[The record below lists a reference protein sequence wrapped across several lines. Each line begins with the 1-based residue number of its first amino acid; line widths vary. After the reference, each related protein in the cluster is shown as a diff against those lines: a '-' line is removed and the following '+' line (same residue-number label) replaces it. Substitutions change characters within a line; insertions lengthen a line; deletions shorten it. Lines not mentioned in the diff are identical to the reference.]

1 MNDRSIMSI
10 PHFADYIKRMADLE
24 SKKGHDYASVEDPFK
39 NFLECEN
46 LQICSAEKGILVRMA
61 DKITRV
67 SNLIE
72 KNEEAQVADEK
83 LDDTLIDLANYAI
96 ILACYLKSKKNK
108 ESNKTPTED
117 S

>member
-1 MNDRSIMSI
+1 MNEKSIMSI
-10 PHFADYIKRMADLE
+10 PHFSDYIQRMVDLE
-24 SKKGHDYASVEDPFK
+24 NRKGHDYASVEDPFK

-67 SNLIE
+67 SNLLE
-72 KNEEAQVADEK
+72 KNEAAQVADEK

-96 ILACYLKSKKNK
+96 ILACYLKAKKLK
-108 ESNKTPTED
+108 ENKTKF
-117 S
+117 